1 MEFGVWSKGLA
12 TLAVDCLVL
21 GVFEEAE
28 LGGEGRSVDSAC
40 GGQLKKLLARGDF
53 SGRPGDT
60 LLLGDLP
67 GIRAT
72 HVLLT
77 GLGTKKQFQRK
88 SWRKAWT
95 AAAGAL
101 ARTRISSCAVA
112 LDRPEAKQL
121 DDYYLGRA
129 VAEVTGGALY
139 RINDLKTGKKPAA
152 AGARQGAGRSGAQG
166 LRRRAR
172 PGAGRG
178 GGGGDERA
186 ARSRQSSR

>member
-40 GGQLKKLLARGDF
+40 GGRLKTLLGRGDF

-101 ARTRISSCAVA
+101 ARTRISELRRGA
-112 LDRPEAKQL
+112 RPAGSE
-121 DDYYLGRA
+121 
-129 VAEVTGGALY
+129 
-139 RINDLKTGKKPAA
+139 A
-152 AGARQGAGRSGAQG
+152 AG
-166 LRRRAR
+166 
-172 PGAGRG
+172 
-178 GGGGDERA
+178 
-186 ARSRQSSR
+186 